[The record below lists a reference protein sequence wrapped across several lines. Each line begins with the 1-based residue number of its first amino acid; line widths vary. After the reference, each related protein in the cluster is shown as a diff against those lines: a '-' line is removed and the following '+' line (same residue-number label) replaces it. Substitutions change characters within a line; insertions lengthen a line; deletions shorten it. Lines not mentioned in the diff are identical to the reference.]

1 MQIQQDGMNHSILT
15 AKSWSVIF
23 SPCFLLSFLVFAKKS
38 KRRCST
44 EIKVYICHKCFQDIS
59 GQKGC

>member
-23 SPCFLLSFLVFAKKS
+23 SPCFLLSFLVTKLYLNCGPRTNS
-38 KRRCST
+38 SRN
-44 EIKVYICHKCFQDIS
+44 IS
-59 GQKGC
+59 